1 MKSARLVQPS
11 SPRAQ
16 ANVGREMSAL
26 EAIDVTKTY
35 QEAGRAYDVLKG
47 VNLSIQKGEVVALE
61 GRSGSGKTTLL
72 SILGCIMQP
81 TRGRIVIDGSD
92 VIVKTAMMVRRL
104 SLGFVFQN
112 CNLIPALRAD
122 QTVSYVLRLKGWA
135 AKSAMMEAERLLD
148 LVGLRERRNQ
158 LPRDLSGGE
167 KQRLAIARAM
177 AGDPAIILADEPTA
191 NLDSETA
198 REILTLFRQLAKE
211 NGRALLIVTHDHAV
225 RSIADR
231 VLNWNEGTLCPA
243 NITG

>member
-1 MKSARLVQPS
+1 
-11 SPRAQ
+11 
-16 ANVGREMSAL
+16 
-26 EAIDVTKTY
+26 
-35 QEAGRAYDVLKG
+35 
-47 VNLSIQKGEVVALE
+47 
-61 GRSGSGKTTLL
+61 
-72 SILGCIMQP
+72 
-81 TRGRIVIDGSD
+81 
-92 VIVKTAMMVRRL
+92 
-104 SLGFVFQN
+104 
-112 CNLIPALRAD
+112 
-122 QTVSYVLRLKGWA
+122 
-135 AKSAMMEAERLLD
+135 MMEAQRLLD

-231 VLNWNEGTLCPA
+231 VLNLNEGTLCPT